1 MTTMTDPATRPS
13 EVRVH
18 PLRWL
23 GQRDRGFAA
32 LRRATR
38 AAIIMPAMFALGDKV
53 IGNPQVATFAAFG
66 SFAMLLLVDFGGSMA
81 ERLQAE
87 AALAVTG
94 GVFVC
99 LATLASQ
106 TVWLAAVAMAVAG
119 FGVIFAG
126 VVSSVL
132 AGATTALLLAF
143 ILPVSLAAPA
153 SAVPDRLAGWGM
165 AAGVALVATA
175 LLWPA
180 PVRDRLRDAAAAACR
195 ALAARLRAGVAYHLS
210 RMAGQ
215 FAPDRDH
222 AAAQADQA
230 VEALRSAFLATP
242 YRPTGLSTPARTTVR
257 LVDELIWLNSIV
269 IQPGLHRGGVHRAA
283 LVVREAAAAVLGRAA
298 DLLETRGGSSD
309 ELGAALTEL
318 AAAHA
323 KMQEGVTAGLPVWSL
338 RPASDP
344 AVAGP
349 LVGPGPSVGDPAAGG
364 EPVSEFITSLDPA
377 FRAEELSYAVSLIA
391 RTAGL
396 TAAAERR
403 SWRDRWLGRQPE
415 GVPGTLS
422 AARERITSYLEPH
435 SVWLHNSLRGA
446 AGLGLAVLAARLAG
460 VQHSF
465 WVVLGALSVLRSN
478 ALNTGQD
485 AVRAMLGT
493 VAGFIVGA
501 ALLVGIGTNTTLL
514 WFLLPLAV
522 FLAGVAPACI
532 SFAGG
537 QAAFTLTVVILFS
550 ILQPT
555 GWRVGLVR
563 IEDVAIGVGVS
574 LAVGVL
580 FWPRGAAPAL
590 RQALAQA
597 YADGA
602 GYLASTVRS
611 GMSSG
616 DPGIPAL
623 PAVAG
628 DAARAAAAS
637 RRLDDAF
644 RTYLAERGAKRLPL
658 ADVAGLVTGVAG
670 LRLEADAVLDL
681 WRADDGRAGGDVAA
695 ARQEILGIADRVTGW
710 YDGLATTLITGGELP
725 QPLAADKAADGR
737 LIRAVRRDLLDNDGR
752 ATATAVRIIWTG
764 DHLDVIC
771 RQQAAIISPARDA
784 HADTRHP
791 RPRAQAGAERDPAK
805 DEHEE
810 STENDA
816 EQHRRADPPRLRR
829 MAPGRQGPG
838 RRGHGRPLRAR
849 WGARDPGRAG
859 PVA

>member
-1 MTTMTDPATRPS
+1 MPEMRLAHL
-13 EVRVH
+13 H

-38 AAIIMPAMFALGDKV
+38 AAIIMPALFALGEKV

-66 SFAMLLLVDFGGSMA
+66 SFAMLLLVDFGGPMA
-81 ERLQAE
+81 ERLQAQ

-106 TVWLAAVAMAVAG
+106 NAWLAAVSMAVVG

-153 SAVPDRLAGWGM
+153 SAVPGRLAGWGI
-165 AAGVALVATA
+165 AGGVALVATA
-175 LLWPA
+175 FLWPA
-180 PVRDRLRDAAAAACR
+180 PARDRLRGAAAAACR
-195 ALAARLRAGVAYHLS
+195 ALAARLRAGIEYLLS
-210 RMAGQ
+210 GMDDH
-215 FAPDRDH
+215 FAVDRDH

-269 IQPGLHRGGVHRAA
+269 IQPGLHRDGVNRAA
-283 LVVREAAAAVLGRAA
+283 LRVKEAAAAVLDRAA
-298 DLLETRGGSSD
+298 DLLDSRGGSSD
-309 ELGAALTEL
+309 ELDAALTEL

-323 KMQEGVTAGLPVWSL
+323 KMQEGVTAGLPARSP
-338 RPASDP
+338 PASDP
-344 AVAGP
+344 A
-349 LVGPGPSVGDPAAGG
+349 
-364 EPVSEFITSLDPA
+364 SEVITSLDPA
-377 FRAEELSYAVSLIA
+377 FRAEELSHAVSLIA
-391 RTAGL
+391 RTVEL

-446 AGLGLAVLAARLAG
+446 AGLGLAVLAARLTG

-485 AVRAMLGT
+485 AVRAMAGT

-522 FLAGVAPACI
+522 FLAGVAPAVI

-537 QAAFTLTVVILFS
+537 QAAFTLTLVILFN
-550 ILQPT
+550 IIQPT

-563 IEDVAIGVGVS
+563 IEDIALGVGVS
-574 LAVGVL
+574 LVVGVL

-611 GMSSG
+611 GTSRV
-616 DPGIPAL
+616 DPSTPEL
-623 PAVAG
+623 PAPAALAD

-644 RTYLAERGAKRLPL
+644 RTFLAERGPKRFPL
-658 ADVAGLVTGVAG
+658 ADMSGLVTGVAG

-681 WRADDGRAGGDVAA
+681 WRGDDGQAGSDVAA
-695 ARQEILGIADRVTGW
+695 ARQEILGTADRVTGW
-710 YDGLATTLITGGELP
+710 YDGLATTMLTGGELP
-725 QPLAADKAADGR
+725 QPLADDQAADGR
-737 LIRAVRRDLLDNDGR
+737 LIRAVRRDLLGDDDS
-752 ATATAVRIIWTG
+752 ASATAVRMIWTG
-764 DHLDVIC
+764 DHLDVV
-771 RQQAAIISPARDA
+771 RRLQAAIIPPARA
-784 HADTRHP
+784 TVGQP
-791 RPRAQAGAERDPAK
+791 AGGRVI
-805 DEHEE
+805 
-810 STENDA
+810 
-816 EQHRRADPPRLRR
+816 PPLPKRFLAMLR
-829 MAPGRQGPG
+829 
-838 RRGHGRPLRAR
+838 
-849 WGARDPGRAG
+849 
-859 PVA
+859 

>member
-1 MTTMTDPATRPS
+1 MTTTTDPAVRPS
-13 EVRVH
+13 EVHVH
-18 PLRWL
+18 PLQWF

-38 AAIIMPAMFALGDKV
+38 AAIIMPAMFAVADKV

-66 SFAMLLLVDFGGSMA
+66 SFAMLLLVDFGGPMA
-81 ERLQAE
+81 ERLQAQ

-106 TVWLAAVAMAVAG
+106 TTWLAAVAMAVVG

-153 SAVPDRLAGWGM
+153 SAVPDRLAGWGI
-165 AAGVALVATA
+165 AGGAALVATA

-180 PVRDRLRDAAAAACR
+180 PARDRLRGAAAAACR
-195 ALAARLRAGVAYHLS
+195 ALAARLHAGVAYLLS
-210 RMAGQ
+210 GMDGQ
-215 FAPDRDH
+215 FALDRDR
-222 AAAQADQA
+222 AVAQSDQA

-269 IQPGLHRGGVHRAA
+269 IQPGLHRDGVNRAA
-283 LVVREAAAAVLGRAA
+283 LRVKEAAAAVLGRAA
-298 DLLETRGGSSD
+298 DLLDSTGGSSD
-309 ELGAALTEL
+309 ELDAAVTQLT
-318 AAAHA
+318 AAHA
-323 KMQEGVTAGLPVWSL
+323 KMQEGVTAGLPARSP
-338 RPASDP
+338 RPANDP
-344 AVAGP
+344 AVASP
-349 LVGPGPSVGDPAAGG
+349 VEPSVSDPPAGG

-391 RTAGL
+391 RNVEL

-403 SWRDRWLGRQPE
+403 SWRERWLGRQPE
-415 GVPGTLS
+415 GVPGTMS

-446 AGLGLAVLAARLAG
+446 AGLGLAVLAARLTG

-485 AVRAMLGT
+485 AVRAILGT
-493 VAGFIVGA
+493 VAGFVVGA
-501 ALLVGIGTNTTLL
+501 ALLAGIGTNTTLL

-522 FLAGVAPACI
+522 FLAGVAPAVI

-550 ILQPT
+550 IIHPA

-563 IEDVAIGVGVS
+563 IEDVALGVGVS
-574 LAVGVL
+574 LVVGVL

-602 GYLASTVRS
+602 GYLASAVRS
-611 GMSSG
+611 GMSRG
-616 DPGIPAL
+616 DPGTPAF
-623 PAVAG
+623 PAPDG

-644 RTYLAERGAKRLPL
+644 RTYQAERGAKRFPL
-658 ADVAGLVTGVAG
+658 AYMAGLVTGVAG

-681 WRADDGRAGGDVAA
+681 WRGDDGQAGGDMAA
-695 ARQEILGIADRVTGW
+695 ARHEILGTAERVTGW
-710 YDGLATTLITGGELP
+710 YDGLATTMTTGGELP
-725 QPLAADKAADGR
+725 QPLAHDTPADGR
-737 LIRAVRRDLLDNDGR
+737 LVRAVRRDLLGDDGR
-752 ATATAVRIIWTG
+752 ASATAVRMIWTG
-764 DHLDVIC
+764 DHLDVV
-771 RQQAAIISPARDA
+771 RRLQAAITSPARA
-784 HADTRHP
+784 T
-791 RPRAQAGAERDPAK
+791 AGQPAGGRM
-805 DEHEE
+805 
-810 STENDA
+810 TIPP
-816 EQHRRADPPRLRR
+816 PPRRFLALLR
-829 MAPGRQGPG
+829 
-838 RRGHGRPLRAR
+838 
-849 WGARDPGRAG
+849 
-859 PVA
+859 

>member
-1 MTTMTDPATRPS
+1 MPDMRLAHL
-13 EVRVH
+13 H

-38 AAIIMPAMFALGDKV
+38 TAIIMPAMFALGDKV
-53 IGNPQVATFAAFG
+53 IGNPQLATFAAFG

-106 TVWLAAVAMAVAG
+106 TAWLAAVAMAVAG

-165 AAGVALVATA
+165 AAGVALAATA
-175 LLWPA
+175 FLWPA
-180 PVRDRLRDAAAAACR
+180 PARDRLRGASAATCR
-195 ALAARLRAGVAYHLS
+195 ALATRLRAGVAYLLS
-210 RMAGQ
+210 GMDEP
-215 FAPDRDH
+215 FARDRDH
-222 AAAQADQA
+222 AAAEADRA
-230 VEALRSAFLATP
+230 VEALRRAFLATP

-269 IQPGLHRGGVHRAA
+269 IQPGLHRDGVNRAA
-283 LVVREAAAAVLGRAA
+283 LRVKEAAAAVLERAA
-298 DLLETRGGSSD
+298 DLLDSRGGSSD

-323 KMQEGVTAGLPVWSL
+323 KLQEGVTADLPVRSL
-338 RPASDP
+338 RSASDQ
-344 AVAGP
+344 
-349 LVGPGPSVGDPAAGG
+349 AAGG
-364 EPVSEFITSLDPA
+364 PTASPEPPTSDPVVGGPPASEFITALDPA
-377 FRAEELSYAVSLIA
+377 FRAEELSYAVSVIA
-391 RTAGL
+391 RNVEL

-403 SWRDRWLGRQPE
+403 GWRDRWLGRQPE

-446 AGLGLAVLAARLAG
+446 AGLGLAVLAARLTG

-465 WVVLGALSVLRSN
+465 WVVLGALSVLRST

-485 AVRAMLGT
+485 AVRAMIGT
-493 VAGFIVGA
+493 VAGFIIGA
-501 ALLVGIGTNTTLL
+501 ALLVGIGTSTTLL
-514 WFLLPLAV
+514 WFLLPLVV
-522 FLAGVAPACI
+522 FLAGVAPAVI

-537 QAAFTLTVVILFS
+537 QAAFTLVLVILFN
-550 ILQPT
+550 IIQPT
-555 GWRVGLVR
+555 GWRIGLVR
-563 IEDVAIGVGVS
+563 IEDVAIGAGVS
-574 LAVGVL
+574 LIVGVL

-597 YADGA
+597 YADGV
-602 GYLASTVRS
+602 GYLASTVRFGVS
-611 GMSSG
+611 RG
-616 DPGIPAL
+616 DPSTPAP
-623 PAVAG
+623 PAPAG

-644 RTYLAERGAKRLPL
+644 RTYLAERGAKKFPL
-658 ADVAGLVTGVAG
+658 ADVAGLVTGVVG

-681 WRADDGRAGGDVAA
+681 WRADDGQAGGAAAA
-695 ARQEILGIADRVTGW
+695 AREEILGTAERVTGW
-710 YDGLATTLITGGELP
+710 YGGLAATLITGGELP
-725 QPLAADKAADGR
+725 QPLAHDKAADGR
-737 LIRAVRRDLLDNDGR
+737 LVRAVRRDLLGDDGR
-752 ATATAVRIIWTG
+752 ASATAVRMIWTG
-764 DHLDVIC
+764 DHLDAV
-771 RQQAAIISPARDA
+771 RRLQAAIISPARA
-784 HADTRHP
+784 TAGQPAGGRVIPPLP
-791 RPRAQAGAERDPAK
+791 RRFLALLQ
-805 DEHEE
+805 
-810 STENDA
+810 
-816 EQHRRADPPRLRR
+816 
-829 MAPGRQGPG
+829 
-838 RRGHGRPLRAR
+838 
-849 WGARDPGRAG
+849 
-859 PVA
+859 

>member
-1 MTTMTDPATRPS
+1 MPEMRLAH
-13 EVRVH
+13 VH

-32 LRRATR
+32 LRRAAR

-53 IGNPQVATFAAFG
+53 IGDPQLAAFAAFG
-66 SFAMLLLVDFGGSMA
+66 SLAMLLLVDFGGPMA

-99 LATLASQ
+99 LGTLASR
-106 TVWLAAVAMAVAG
+106 TAWLAAVAMAVVG
-119 FGVIFAG
+119 LGVIFAG

-165 AAGVALVATA
+165 AGGVALVATA

-180 PVRDRLRDAAAAACR
+180 PARDRLRGVAAAACR
-195 ALAARLRAGVAYHLS
+195 ALAARLRAGIAYLLS
-210 RMAGQ
+210 GMDEQ
-215 FAPDRDH
+215 FARDRDH
-222 AAAQADQA
+222 AVTQADQA

-242 YRPTGLSTPARTTVR
+242 YRPTALSTPARTTVR

-269 IQPGLHRGGVHRAA
+269 IQPGLHRDGVNRAA
-283 LVVREAAAAVLGRAA
+283 LRVKQASAAVLDRAA
-298 DLLETRGGSSD
+298 DLLGSRGGSGD
-309 ELGAALTEL
+309 ELDAALTEL

-323 KMQEGVTAGLPVWSL
+323 DLQAGVTADLPVRSL

-349 LVGPGPSVGDPAAGG
+349 SAEPGPPASDPAAGR
-364 EPVSEFITSLDPA
+364 EPASEFITSLDPA

-391 RTAGL
+391 RNVEL

-403 SWRDRWLGRQPE
+403 SWRERWLGRQPE

-422 AARERITSYLEPH
+422 AARERITSYLEPD

-446 AGLGLAVLAARLAG
+446 AGLGLAVLAARLTG

-485 AVRAMLGT
+485 AIRAMLGT

-522 FLAGVAPACI
+522 FLAGVAPAVI

-537 QAAFTLTVVILFS
+537 QAAFTLTIVILFN
-550 ILQPT
+550 ILQPA

-563 IEDVAIGVGVS
+563 IEDVALGVGVS
-574 LAVGVL
+574 LVVGVL

-602 GYLASTVRS
+602 SYLASAVRS
-611 GMSSG
+611 ETARG
-616 DPGIPAL
+616 DPGTPVPPAL
-623 PAVAG
+623 AS

-637 RRLDDAF
+637 RRVDDAF
-644 RTYLAERGAKRLPL
+644 RTYLAERGPKRLPL

-681 WRADDGRAGGDVAA
+681 WKGEDGQADGDAAA
-695 ARQEILGIADRVTGW
+695 ARHEILGTAGRVTSW
-710 YDGLATTLITGGELP
+710 YGGLAATISSGGELP
-725 QPLAADKAADGR
+725 QPLAHDTAADGR
-737 LIRAVRRDLLDNDGR
+737 LVRAVRRDLLGDDGR
-752 ATATAVRIIWTG
+752 ASATAVRMIWTD
-764 DHLDVIC
+764 DHLDVV
-771 RQQAAIISPARDA
+771 RRLQAANISPARA
-784 HADTRHP
+784 T
-791 RPRAQAGAERDPAK
+791 AGQPAGGR
-805 DEHEE
+805 
-810 STENDA
+810 TIPP
-816 EQHRRADPPRLRR
+816 PPRRFLGLLR
-829 MAPGRQGPG
+829 
-838 RRGHGRPLRAR
+838 
-849 WGARDPGRAG
+849 
-859 PVA
+859 

>member
-1 MTTMTDPATRPS
+1 MPDMRLAHL
-13 EVRVH
+13 H
-18 PLRWL
+18 PVRWL
-23 GQRDRGFAA
+23 GQRDRGYAA

-38 AAIIMPAMFALGDKV
+38 TAIIMPAMFALGDKV

-66 SFAMLLLVDFGGSMA
+66 SFAMLLLVDFGGPMV
-81 ERLQAE
+81 ERLQAQ

-99 LATLASQ
+99 VATLASQ
-106 TVWLAAVAMAVAG
+106 TAWLAAVAMAVVG

-132 AGATTALLLAF
+132 AGATTALLLSF

-165 AAGVALVATA
+165 AGGAALVATA

-180 PVRDRLRDAAAAACR
+180 PARDRLRGAAAAACR
-195 ALAARLRAGVAYHLS
+195 ALAARLRAGAAYLLS
-210 RMAGQ
+210 GMGEQ
-215 FAPDRDH
+215 FALDRDQ

-257 LVDELIWLNSIV
+257 LVDELIWLNGIV
-269 IQPGLHRGGVHRAA
+269 IQPGLHRDGVDHAA
-283 LVVREAAAAVLGRAA
+283 LRVKEAAAAVLDRAA
-298 DLLETRGGSSD
+298 DLLGSRGGASG
-309 ELGAALTEL
+309 ELDAALTEL
-318 AAAHA
+318 AAAHS
-323 KMQEGVTAGLPVWSL
+323 KMQEGVRAGLPVRSL
-338 RPASDP
+338 RPGD
-344 AVAGP
+344 
-349 LVGPGPSVGDPAAGG
+349 DPAAGG
-364 EPVSEFITSLDPA
+364 GPVREFITSLDPA
-377 FRAEELSYAVSLIA
+377 FRAEELSHAVSLIA
-391 RTAGL
+391 RNVEL

-403 SWRDRWLGRQPE
+403 SWRERWLGRQPE

-446 AGLGLAVLAARLAG
+446 AGLGLAVLAARLTG

-485 AVRAMLGT
+485 AVRAMAGT

-522 FLAGVAPACI
+522 FLAGVAPAVI

-537 QAAFTLTVVILFS
+537 QAAFTLILVILFN
-550 ILQPT
+550 IIQPT

-563 IEDVAIGVGVS
+563 IEDVAIGAGVS
-574 LAVGVL
+574 LVVGVL

-611 GMSSG
+611 GTSRAGVSTPAPPTLSS
-616 DPGIPAL
+616 
-623 PAVAG
+623 

-644 RTYLAERGAKRLPL
+644 RTYLAERGAKRYPL

-670 LRLEADAVLDL
+670 LRLEADAVADL
-681 WRADDGRAGGDVAA
+681 WRGDDGQAGRDAPAG
-695 ARQEILGIADRVTGW
+695 RHEILATADRVAGW
-710 YDGLATTLITGGELP
+710 YDALAATMITGGELP
-725 QPLAADKAADGR
+725 PPLAHDKAADSR
-737 LIRAVRRDLLDNDGR
+737 LAQAVRRDLHGDDG
-752 ATATAVRIIWTG
+752 AASATAVRMIWTG
-764 DHLDVIC
+764 DHLDVV
-771 RQQAAIISPARDA
+771 RRLQAAIISPARA
-784 HADTRHP
+784 TAGQPAGGRTIPPLP
-791 RPRAQAGAERDPAK
+791 RRFPAL
-805 DEHEE
+805 
-810 STENDA
+810 
-816 EQHRRADPPRLRR
+816 LR
-829 MAPGRQGPG
+829 
-838 RRGHGRPLRAR
+838 
-849 WGARDPGRAG
+849 
-859 PVA
+859 

>member
-1 MTTMTDPATRPS
+1 MPNMRLAH
-13 EVRVH
+13 VR

-23 GQRDRGFAA
+23 GRRDRGFAA

-38 AAIIMPAMFALGDKV
+38 TAIVMPAMFALGDKV

-66 SFAMLLLVDFGGSMA
+66 SFAMLLLVDFGGPMA
-81 ERLQAE
+81 ERLQAQ

-99 LATLASQ
+99 VATLASQ
-106 TVWLAAVAMAVAG
+106 TVWLAAVAMAVVG

-143 ILPVSLAAPA
+143 ILPVSLAAPV

-165 AAGVALVATA
+165 AGGVALAATA
-175 LLWPA
+175 FLWPA
-180 PVRDRLRDAAAAACR
+180 PARDRLRGAAAAACR
-195 ALAARLRAGVAYHLS
+195 ALAARLRAGVAYVLS
-210 RMAGQ
+210 GMDEQ
-215 FAPDRDH
+215 FALDRDH
-222 AAAQADQA
+222 AVAQAGQA

-269 IQPGLHRGGVHRAA
+269 IQPGLHRDGVNRAA
-283 LVVREAAAAVLGRAA
+283 LRVMEAAAAVLGRAA
-298 DLLETRGGSSD
+298 DLLDSRGGSSE
-309 ELGAALTEL
+309 ELDAALAEL

-323 KMQEGVTAGLPVWSL
+323 KLQEGVTADLPVRSL

-344 AVAGP
+344 AA
-349 LVGPGPSVGDPAAGG
+349 DG

-391 RTAGL
+391 RNVEL

-403 SWRDRWLGRQPE
+403 GWRERWLGRQPE

-422 AARERITSYLEPH
+422 AARERITSYLGPH

-446 AGLGLAVLAARLAG
+446 AGLGLAVLAARLTG

-485 AVRAMLGT
+485 AVRAVLGT

-522 FLAGVAPACI
+522 FLAGVAPAVI

-537 QAAFTLTVVILFS
+537 QAAFTLTLVILFN
-550 ILQPT
+550 IIQPT

-574 LAVGVL
+574 LVVGVL

-590 RQALAQA
+590 RQALAEA

-611 GMSSG
+611 GLSRG
-616 DPGIPAL
+616 DPGTPAL
-623 PAVAG
+623 PALAG
-628 DAARAAAAS
+628 DAARAAASS

-644 RTYLAERGAKRLPL
+644 RTYLAERGAKRFPL
-658 ADVAGLVTGVAG
+658 ADAAGLVTGVVG

-681 WRADDGRAGGDVAA
+681 WRGDDGQAGGDAAA
-695 ARQEILGIADRVTGW
+695 ARHEILGTAERVTGW
-710 YDGLATTLITGGELP
+710 YDSLATTMITGGELP
-725 QPLAADKAADGR
+725 RPLAHDTAADGR
-737 LIRAVRRDLLDNDGR
+737 LVRAVRRDLPGDDGR
-752 ATATAVRIIWTG
+752 ASATAIRMIWTG
-764 DHLDVIC
+764 DHLDVV
-771 RQQAAIISPARDA
+771 RRLQAAIISPASTTAGQPAGGRIIPPL
-784 HADTRHP
+784 P
-791 RPRAQAGAERDPAK
+791 RRFLAL
-805 DEHEE
+805 
-810 STENDA
+810 
-816 EQHRRADPPRLRR
+816 LR
-829 MAPGRQGPG
+829 
-838 RRGHGRPLRAR
+838 
-849 WGARDPGRAG
+849 
-859 PVA
+859 

>member
-1 MTTMTDPATRPS
+1 
-13 EVRVH
+13 
-18 PLRWL
+18 
-23 GQRDRGFAA
+23 
-32 LRRATR
+32 
-38 AAIIMPAMFALGDKV
+38 MPAMFALGDKV

-66 SFAMLLLVDFGGSMA
+66 SFAMLLLVDFGGPMA
-81 ERLQAE
+81 ERLQAQ

-106 TVWLAAVAMAVAG
+106 TAWLAAVAMAVAG

-165 AAGVALVATA
+165 AAGAALVAIA

-180 PVRDRLRDAAAAACR
+180 PARDRLRGAAAAACR
-195 ALAARLRAGVAYHLS
+195 ALAARLRAGVAYLLS
-210 RMAGQ
+210 GMDEQ
-215 FAPDRDH
+215 FALDRDH
-222 AAAQADQA
+222 AVAQAGQA
-230 VEALRSAFLATP
+230 VGALRSAFLAMP

-269 IQPGLHRGGVHRAA
+269 IQPGLHRDGVNRAA
-283 LVVREAAAAVLGRAA
+283 LRVKQAAAAVLCRAA
-298 DLLETRGGSSD
+298 DLLDSRGGSSE

-323 KMQEGVTAGLPVWSL
+323 KLQDGVTAGLPARSP
-338 RPASDP
+338 RPAS
-344 AVAGP
+344 
-349 LVGPGPSVGDPAAGG
+349 DPAAGG
-364 EPVSEFITSLDPA
+364 EPAVEFITSLDPA

-391 RTAGL
+391 RTTEL

-403 SWRDRWLGRQPE
+403 SWRERWLGRQPE
-415 GVPGTLS
+415 GMPGTLS

-446 AGLGLAVLAARLAG
+446 AGLGLAVLAARLTG

-485 AVRAMLGT
+485 AVRAILGT

-514 WFLLPLAV
+514 WFLLPPAV
-522 FLAGVAPACI
+522 FLAGVAPAVI

-574 LAVGVL
+574 LVVGVL
-580 FWPRGAAPAL
+580 FWPRGAAAAL
-590 RQALAQA
+590 RRALAEA

-611 GMSSG
+611 GMSRG
-616 DPGIPAL
+616 DPGASAR

-644 RTYLAERGAKRLPL
+644 RTYLAERGAKRFPL
-658 ADVAGLVTGVAG
+658 ADAAGLVTGVVG

-681 WRADDGRAGGDVAA
+681 WRGDDGQAGGDVAA
-695 ARQEILGIADRVTGW
+695 ARQEILGTAERVTGW
-710 YDGLATTLITGGELP
+710 YDALATTMITGGELP
-725 QPLAADKAADGR
+725 QPLAQDTAADGR
-737 LIRAVRRDLLDNDGR
+737 LVRAVRRDLPGDDGR
-752 ATATAVRIIWTG
+752 ASATAVRMIWTG
-764 DHLDVIC
+764 DHLDVV
-771 RQQAAIISPARDA
+771 RRLQAAIISPARA
-784 HADTRHP
+784 T
-791 RPRAQAGAERDPAK
+791 AGQPAGG
-805 DEHEE
+805 
-810 STENDA
+810 
-816 EQHRRADPPRLRR
+816 RIIPPPPRRFFALLR
-829 MAPGRQGPG
+829 
-838 RRGHGRPLRAR
+838 
-849 WGARDPGRAG
+849 
-859 PVA
+859 